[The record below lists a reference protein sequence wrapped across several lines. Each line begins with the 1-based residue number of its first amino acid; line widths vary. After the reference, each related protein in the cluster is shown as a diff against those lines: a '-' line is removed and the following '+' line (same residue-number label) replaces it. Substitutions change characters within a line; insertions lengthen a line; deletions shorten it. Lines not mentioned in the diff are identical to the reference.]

1 MLCLNACERG
11 VLQQF
16 IDKPALLDIS
26 VSEGEN
32 SQLCRWPHG
41 DPLTWSRA
49 WLHWDLARLED
60 WASRNPVNFSKDKY
74 RVLHLGRN
82 NILQQYRLGTDLLV
96 SICNTES
103 RFWTPWYTGVQQRA
117 TKTGKSR
124 GTYPVS
130 KGWGYSCFPL
140 SKGTEN
146 STEMCHLGLLKN
158 EKLLKFVILEVKR
171 WTGN

>member
-1 MLCLNACERG
+1 MGHTVPEVMWKRSIAAVYRQICPVWHLCAWRRK
-11 VLQQF
+11 Q
-16 IDKPALLDIS
+16 
-26 VSEGEN
+26 

-41 DPLTWSRA
+41 DPSTWSRA
-49 WLHWDLARLED
+49 WLHWDRARLED
-60 WASRNPVNFSKDKY
+60 WASRNPVNFSMDKY

-96 SICNTES
+96 SICNTECS
-103 RFWTPWYTGVQQRA
+103 FWTPWYTGVQLRA

-140 SKGTEN
+140 NKGTEN
-146 STEMCHLGLLKN
+146 SAEMCHLGLLKN
-158 EKLLKFVILEVKR
+158 YKLF
-171 WTGN
+171 